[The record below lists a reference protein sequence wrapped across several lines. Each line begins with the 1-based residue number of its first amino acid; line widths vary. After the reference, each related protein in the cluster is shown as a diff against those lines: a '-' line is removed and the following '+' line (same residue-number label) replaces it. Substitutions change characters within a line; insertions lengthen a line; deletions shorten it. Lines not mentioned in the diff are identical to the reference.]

1 MRKRVETRFE
11 YMCLSTNLLLLLS
24 WHIVPTGRKLASQ
37 LSVSLALPHLLPEIF
52 LS

>member
-11 YMCLSTNLLLLLS
+11 YMCLSTNLLLFS